1 MARIDIDEPR
11 ERYDAI
17 YWRDFVWRLQEEL
30 EQLDETLGDVV
41 IRVAVSANYTADIND
56 MIIAVTD
63 TSSAR
68 TITLPGLAKLSKRM
82 YVVDES
88 GGAGTNAITIDV
100 SGSGTIDGLS
110 SINITN
116 DYNSVRVYSD
126 GQGNF
131 FTF

>member
-1 MARIDIDEPR
+1 MARLDVDVPPQTYVPE
-11 ERYDAI
+11 
-17 YWRDFVWRLQEEL
+17 YWVDFAWRLQEEL
-30 EQLDETLGDVV
+30 DRLDQSLGDTVRR
-41 IRVAVSANYTADIND
+41 IATAVSYTAKVTDV
-56 MIIAVTD
+56 IIGVTD

-68 TITLPGLAKLSKRM
+68 TITLPGTAKLNKRM

-88 GGAGTNAITIDV
+88 GGAGANAITIDV
-100 SGSGTIDGLS
+100 SDSGTIDGLS

-126 GQGNF
+126 GAGNF